1 VFDTNIL
8 VSGLLSALAPPGRL
22 VDMLVA
28 RHLRITLDDRIE
40 AEYREVLARPRFA
53 IELARLEAFLAVM
66 SFQDQVT
73 CLPWAGRLPPDID
86 DVMFLEAALASAEAI
101 LVTGNIRHFPTACR
115 GLVRVLSPRE
125 AWDLFIERIGAQAI

>member
-1 VFDTNIL
+1 MAESASWVFDTNIL

-28 RHLRITLDDRIE
+28 R
-40 AEYREVLARPRFA
+40 
-53 IELARLEAFLAVM
+53 LEAFLAII